1 MERGYASLLTDSDT
15 PTEESALARGPA
27 PPRRRPRAP
36 CSLAFGPAPRR
47 AAPLSARCRGGVQR
61 RAGTHSRSRRA
72 CSSWSAFSCG
82 ARVSSVHGVGCGSC
96 GATRAEG
103 RGQAGAKSI
112 DDYVLALG
120 FRTFLLCSSSNL
132 LSISSQPWQFDGGS
146 QVASFMEKPCQWTK
160 YSTFRPFSLSRP
172 HLPS

>member
-1 MERGYASLLTDSDT
+1 MERGYASLLTASDA
-15 PTEESALARGPA
+15 PTEESTLARGPA

-36 CSLAFGPAPRR
+36 CSLALGPAPRR
-47 AAPLSARCRGGVQR
+47 AAQRAVPRGCAAR

-72 CSSWSAFSCG
+72 RSSCSAFSCG
-82 ARVSSVHGVGCGSC
+82 ARVSSVHGGGCGSC
-96 GATRAEG
+96 GTTRAEG

-112 DDYVLALG
+112 DDYVFALG

-146 QVASFMEKPCQWTK
+146 QVASFTEKPCQWTK